1 MLRNVIRAFV
11 TMLGHRTLDD
21 MIDRDRDR
29 EIELPLRRIR
39 KPAQVQVLEGPM
51 KGPNTFDF

>member
-1 MLRNVIRAFV
+1 MLRNVIRDFV

-39 KPAQVQVLEGPM
+39 KPAQVQVLEGPT